1 MAVRA
6 FLPQELA
13 LSVFL
18 TAVVETGLVLLIV
31 IAGQNK
37 AKVVAHEAEVKEE
50 VPIAVK
56 PVMDDLPLLKL
67 GGKKVKAKLPDMWTK
82 QAPVQRFTETSA
94 PSTKAAKTPEAIP
107 TTPLAKADAAPP
119 PPDAALAKEVDQPLT
134 DAAPKPEANLPTEGA
149 ADGVKEG
156 TETDPLKARAANLY
170 RAKLIAWFQAR
181 FQAPSN
187 LPCDVVH
194 ALSAAASISVGSDR
208 TITGATMSRASNNA
222 DFDARV
228 KTALDNFVGQQL
240 PPPPPLYPDLSPG
253 SLLTPSFS
261 GKTAPC
267 ADSSPAPS
275 PAPAPAP
282 APETVP
288 APPPAPA
295 PESSP

>member
-6 FLPQELA
+6 FLPQEVA

-18 TAVVETGLVLLIV
+18 TALVEAGLVGLIV
-31 IAGQNK
+31 VAGQNK

-82 QAPVQRFTETSA
+82 QAPVQRFEETSA
-94 PSTKAAKTPEAIP
+94 PSPKAAKTPDAIP

-181 FQAPSN
+181 FQAPTN

-194 ALSAAASISVGSDR
+194 ALSASASISVGADR
-208 TITGATMSRASNNA
+208 TITGATMGRASNNS

-253 SLLTPSFS
+253 SSLTPSFS

-267 ADSSPAPS
+267 AESSPTPTPAPAPAPEPA

-282 APETVP
+282 APE
-288 APPPAPA
+288 
-295 PESSP
+295 SSP

>member
-6 FLPQELA
+6 FLPRELA
-13 LSVFL
+13 LAMFL
-18 TAVVETGLVLLIV
+18 AAVVEGGLVGLMI

-50 VPIAVK
+50 IPIAVK

-67 GGKKVKAKLPDMWTK
+67 GSKKVKAKLPDMWSK
-82 QAPVQRFTETSA
+82 QAPVQRFEETSA
-94 PSTKAAKTPEAIP
+94 PSPKAAKTPEAIP
-107 TTPLAKADAAPP
+107 TTSLAKADAQAP
-119 PPDAALAKEVDQPLT
+119 PPDAAIAKVVDQPLM
-134 DAAPKPEANLPTEGA
+134 DAAPKAEANLPTEGA

-170 RAKLIAWFQAR
+170 RAKLIGWFQAR
-181 FQAPSN
+181 FQAPGN

-194 ALSAAASISVGSDR
+194 ALSATASISVGPDR
-208 TITGATMSRASNNA
+208 TITAATMGRASNNS

-253 SLLTPSFS
+253 TSLQPSFS

-267 ADSSPAPS
+267 AESS
-275 PAPAPAP
+275 PAPAPA
-282 APETVP
+282 
-288 APPPAPA
+288 
-295 PESSP
+295 SSP